1 VAETSTPPQL
11 RRLGLV
17 PGLLIGVVIVLSL
30 VLLTARVQSG
40 PLAALWTAITGRD
53 TRIVSQGSVVDR
65 IQRLQRLETVVYNMD
80 KIISGERINP
90 ILPDFLTGDRILM
103 IVHGQVVAGID
114 FSQLRSGDI
123 SVNGKEVH
131 VKLPAPQVLITHV
144 DNGRTRVYTR
154 STGLLVPMD
163 PNLETQVRQQAE
175 QELKEEAL
183 QDGILAVARVNARST
198 VTGLLLALGFEK
210 VEVE

>member
-1 VAETSTPPQL
+1 VTETSTPRKLP
-11 RRLGLV
+11 RLGWV
-17 PGLLIGVVIVLSL
+17 PGLLIGVLVVLL
-30 VLLTARVQSG
+30 FVLLTARIQSG
-40 PLAALWTAITGRD
+40 PLAALWTIITGRD

-103 IVHGQVVAGID
+103 IVHGQVLAGID

-123 SVNGKEVH
+123 SINGKEVH
-131 VKLPAPQVLITHV
+131 VKLPAPQVLITRV

-175 QELKEEAL
+175 QELREEAL
-183 QDGILAVARVNARST
+183 QDGILAIARVNARSS
-198 VTGLLLALGFEK
+198 VTSLLLGLGFER